1 MEKLKKIRKKIKIL
15 LISLLTVLLFLTVGF
30 GVYVGNYYHAT
41 ETAEEAM
48 METDKIFVQENDDG
62 MVFAPDEPQAGLIFY
77 PGGKVE
83 HTAYAPLMRA
93 LAEQDILCV
102 LVKMPFRLAVFDIDA
117 ADGIQEQFPEIES
130 WYIGGHSLGG
140 SMATSYVSKHTEDF
154 EGLVLLAAYS
164 TEDLSDSGLKVLSV
178 YGSED
183 GVLNREK
190 YEEYRSNL
198 PEDTVEYVIEGGNHA
213 GFGSYG
219 EQEGDGQ
226 AEISQE
232 EQIAI
237 TVEKIKNYI
246 KRQSLESSLV

>member
-1 MEKLKKIRKKIKIL
+1 MEKLKKIKKKIKIL

-41 ETAEEAM
+41 ETAEEAIVATA
-48 METDKIFVQENDDG
+48 EISVQENQEG
-62 MVFAPDEPQAGLIFY
+62 IVFVPDKPRAGFIFY

-83 HTAYAPLMRA
+83 HTAYAPLMKA
-93 LAEQDILCV
+93 LAEKDILCV
-102 LVKMPFRLAVFDIDA
+102 LVKMPFHLAVFDINA
-117 ADGIQEQFPEIES
+117 ADGIREQFPEIKS

-140 SMATSYVSKHTEDF
+140 SMAASYVSKHAEDF

-190 YEEYRSNL
+190 YEEYRDNL
-198 PEDTVEYVIEGGNHA
+198 PEHTVEKVIEGGNHA
-213 GFGSYG
+213 GFGNYG
-219 EQEGDGQ
+219 EQEGDGE
-226 AEISQE
+226 ARISQG

-237 TVEKIKNYI
+237 TADWIG
-246 KRQSLESSLV
+246 RFF